1 MVNFSREDLEV
12 AEHSNLPVLH
22 RVHTVPRL
30 SADNLEVLKLC
41 LRHKLCT
48 ETKKAQRKGLLP
60 PGRVLQRLPL
70 FQEALAEDA
79 EYEARVA
86 AEASRREEMKRI
98 EEENR
103 RQAAEARAAA
113 AAKRRAEERKRERQL
128 LLKKREEMYIVEC
141 RRFEA
146 MLQRWER
153 TIEERRSKWEE
164 ARVELDAVNK
174 KKADVEK
181 RLKELADEKT
191 SLMAQLRALAS
202 TPNVGSD
209 VARVD
214 ASPSECSPARPTPQP
229 HEQAQAHRDERRSKS
244 DDNNDAQMDGRSHH
258 LPDRHFDRQRYKH
271 LPSEMPRSRS
281 PHGERQWHS
290 WREDS
295 YPPSRRRDV
304 DRDFRGRGRYNHPG
318 RSHQGNRGE
327 GSGRF
332 QRSRSP
338 PRGYRRFN

>member
-30 SADNLEVLKLC
+30 SADTLDVLKVC
-41 LRHKLCT
+41 LRHKFCT
-48 ETKKAQRKGLLP
+48 ETKKAQKKGLLP
-60 PGRVLQRLPL
+60 PSRILQRLPL

-79 EYEARVA
+79 ENEARLA
-86 AEASRREEMKRI
+86 AEASQREEMKRR

-103 RQAAEARAAA
+103 RQAAEARATA

-153 TIEERRSKWEE
+153 TIEERRSRWEE

-202 TPNVGSD
+202 TPNVASD
-209 VARVD
+209 VGRIE
-214 ASPSECSPARPTPQP
+214 ASTLGRSPARPTPQP
-229 HEQAQAHRDERRSKS
+229 QEQLRGQRDER
-244 DDNNDAQMDGRSHH
+244 MDRRTSHV
-258 LPDRHFDRQRYKH
+258 PDRHVDRHRYDH

-281 PHGERQWHS
+281 PHGERQWH
-290 WREDS
+290 WRDNS
-295 YPPSRRRDV
+295 YPPSG
-304 DRDFRGRGRYNHPG
+304 DFRGRGRSSNNNPG
-318 RSHQGNRGE
+318 RSYHSNRGE
-327 GSGRF
+327 GSSRF

>member
-30 SADNLEVLKLC
+30 SADTLDVLKVC
-41 LRHKLCT
+41 LRHKFCT
-48 ETKKAQRKGLLP
+48 ETKKAQKKGLLP
-60 PGRVLQRLPL
+60 PSRILQRLPL

-79 EYEARVA
+79 EYEARLA
-86 AEASRREEMKRI
+86 AEESRREEMKRK

-103 RQAAEARAAA
+103 RQAAEARATA

-153 TIEERRSKWEE
+153 TIEERRSRWEE

-181 RLKELADEKT
+181 RLKELAGEKT

-202 TPNVGSD
+202 TPNVASD
-209 VARVD
+209 GGRVD
-214 ASPSECSPARPTPQP
+214 ASTSGRSPARPTPQP
-229 HEQAQAHRDERRSKS
+229 QEQLQAQRDERRSK
-244 DDNNDAQMDGRSHH
+244 NENIDAQMDRRTSHV
-258 LPDRHFDRQRYKH
+258 PDRHFDRHRYNH

-281 PHGERQWHS
+281 PHGERQWH

-295 YPPSRRRDV
+295 YPPSGRRDI

-318 RSHQGNRGE
+318 RSYQGNRGE
-327 GSGRF
+327 GSDRF